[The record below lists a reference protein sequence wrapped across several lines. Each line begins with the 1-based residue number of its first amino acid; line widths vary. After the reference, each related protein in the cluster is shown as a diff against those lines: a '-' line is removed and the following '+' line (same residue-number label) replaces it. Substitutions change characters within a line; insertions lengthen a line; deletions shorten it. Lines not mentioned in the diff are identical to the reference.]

1 MTIGERIK
9 EIRKK
14 NGYTQGTLADELQVA
29 KGTVSA
35 WEIGSRR
42 PSFEKIGRAHV

>member
-1 MTIGERIK
+1 MMMPTAHLHPHSE
-9 EIRKK
+9 KK
-14 NGYTQGTLADELQVA
+14 NGFTQGTLAEELKVA

-42 PSFEKIGRAHV
+42 PSFGARYHV

>member
-14 NGYTQGTLADELQVA
+14 NGYTQGTLADELQV
-29 KGTVSA
+29 
-35 WEIGSRR
+35 
-42 PSFEKIGRAHV
+42 GRLLAGRTGAGNGLH